1 MNYLL
6 TVEASVLPWRC
17 LGSDLGLALLAH
29 SFEIDVES
37 LYTQRPR
44 IWVKQLMIETTNI
57 E

>member
-6 TVEASVLPWRC
+6 TVEASVLPWRR